1 MRKDRTIQLIAGLL
15 LVACLA
21 GSVMVSPMIAAEAGR
36 SQLTYTDTAQEGDP
50 PEIAIAIAMGAFRGI
65 FVNVLWIRAQNLKDD
80 GRFHESIELA
90 RAITRLQPRFP
101 RVWSFHAWNL
111 AYNISVSTDTASER
125 WRWVKSGIDLLRLE
139 GIPRNPNDMHLQRE
153 LAWIFIHKVQGIS
166 DDANRYYKRQ
176 MALDWTAIMGPP
188 PPRPKLDDPD
198 CVALIEELRNAD
210 DTDAEALFPRNVR
223 KEAMTRRWLLL
234 LRHIESAPDTIDVE
248 IVKRGL
254 GLDDDAQAMAL
265 VNTTNDLI
273 ERLETEASLGLDIN
287 LLRTFEYRR
296 ALATSWAGRTFGMEL
311 SDSISN
317 PGFDALLLDEQYSM
331 AWQVLLPYVRKLV
344 ITRDKNMELGR
355 MIRYTRKYGPL
366 DWRHPASHAVYWA
379 TRGAETGLTRK
390 TDETFD
396 KTNVDRLIVQALQE
410 LFRWGDIYY
419 DTLNGTYISMNNL
432 DFTDAYGNALL
443 ELEDRATM
451 FEDRNRTHRLYGM
464 GYRNYLIDV
473 VRVYYRMGDF
483 ATANYYFEL
492 FKNYGGHNLS
502 DEYYLKDLM
511 SMTLREFAQVDI
523 QEQITVPQYA
533 FSEITASLRDAF
545 IRGLLQG
552 DADVYQGQIDYAS
565 EVHSLYMSKQNRS
578 TMADVENRMEQMP
591 ARYVD
596 VASIVLVNTLVS
608 GIVGR
613 EESAL
618 IWRRAPVSLRQSA
631 YDDLRSALAAVDP
644 EEIEF
649 WFPEP
654 PDMERYRQ
662 LREQLD
668 LSDNLLSDRKRN
680 MSTQEQ

>member
-1 MRKDRTIQLIAGLL
+1 MRKDRIIQLIAGLL
-15 LVACLA
+15 LVACLT

-36 SQLTYTDTAQEGDP
+36 AQLTYTDTAQEGDP

-65 FVNVLWIRAQNLKDD
+65 FVNVLWIRAQNLKDE

-188 PPRPKLDDPD
+188 PPRPNLDDPD

-254 GLDDDAQAMAL
+254 GLDDDEQALAL
-265 VNTTNDLI
+265 VNTTNELI

-317 PGFDALLLDEQYSM
+317 PEFDALLLDEQYSM

-432 DFTDAYGNALL
+432 DFTDAYGDALL
-443 ELEDRATM
+443 DLEDRATM

-502 DEYYLKDLM
+502 DEYYLQSLM
-511 SMTLREFAQVDI
+511 SMTLREFAQIDI

-552 DADVYQGQIDYAS
+552 DSDVYQGQIDYAS

-618 IWRRAPVSLRQSA
+618 IWRRAPSSLRQAA